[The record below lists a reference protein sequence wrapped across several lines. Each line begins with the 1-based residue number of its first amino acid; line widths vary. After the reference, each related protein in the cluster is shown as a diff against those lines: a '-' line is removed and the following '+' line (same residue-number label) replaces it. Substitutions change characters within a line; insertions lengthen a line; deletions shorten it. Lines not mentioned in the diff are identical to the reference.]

1 MKTSFQTGDAHL
13 DQCKLA
19 HMPKHKQTRS
29 FCGGFG
35 VFFQP
40 VNNSTKAVIFD
51 TSSVLGADRRSAYG
65 PTVARKIGY

>member
-1 MKTSFQTGDAHL
+1 
-13 DQCKLA
+13 
-19 HMPKHKQTRS
+19 MPKHKQTRS

-51 TSSVLGADRRSAYG
+51 TSSVLGEDRRSAYG